1 MRAHVG
7 GAILSIVAEMMT
19 LKAFS
24 QGTSRSGSKS
34 VGARKYP
41 SGGREYASAIRESN
55 VLGSIPRD
63 WECSVVWI
71 S

>member
-1 MRAHVG
+1 MRACVG

-24 QGTSRSGSKS
+24 QRTSRSRSKHIR
-34 VGARKYP
+34 ARKYP
-41 SGGREYASAIRESN
+41 SGGGEYACAIRETD
-55 VLGSIPRD
+55 VLGYIPGDRKS
-63 WECSVVWI
+63 SVVWV